1 MMIKLLVDGG
11 DMKPGPAIGQQLGPT
26 GINIGQVIQKVNQAT
41 SDFKGMKVPV
51 TLDVNTKTKSFDVK
65 VSSPPT
71 SALIKKEL
79 GIDKGSGAPKTFKS
93 GNMSIEQIISIA
105 KVKYPNMIAS
115 EFSSAVKSVLGTCL
129 SAGILVESKDP
140 REVIGDVEK
149 GVYGSELS
157 SQKTDTSQEKRKA
170 LDEHFAV
177 LKAKQELELKK
188 EAEKKAEEEAK
199 KAVAASAKPGEAG
212 APGTAV
218 QAAEAAP
225 AAGKA
230 AAAEPKKASPTDA
243 KKAAKK

>member
-41 SDFKGMKVPV
+41 LDFKGVKVPV
-51 TLDVNTKTKSFDVK
+51 ILDVNTKTKSFDIK

-79 GIDKGSGAPKTFKS
+79 GIEKGSGTPKTFKS

-129 SAGILVESKDP
+129 SAGILVESRDP
-140 REVIGDVEK
+140 REISRDIEK
-149 GVYGSELS
+149 GAYDSEIS
-157 SQKTDTSQEKRKA
+157 SQKTDTSSEKRKA
-170 LDEHFAV
+170 LDGYFAS

-199 KAVAASAKPGEAG
+199 KAVAASAKPSVAG
-212 APGTAV
+212 APGTVA
-218 QAAEAAP
+218 QAAEVAP
-225 AAGKA
+225 ASGK
-230 AAAEPKKASPTDA
+230 AAAEPKKASPADA